1 MAKVVSVNVG
11 LLLELAW
18 RGKMVR
24 TAIWKRPVDGR
35 LYARRLNLVGDGQA
49 DLAAHGTGS
58 RAAIFTSLQKSE
70 KRSKFLRRVIAEEY
84 WYLSK
89 IVPPPYVFWNT
100 YRPLSEA
107 KPHSPAVAQT
117 VGFALGKSKMF
128 DLSTGV
134 D

>member
-11 LLLELAW
+11 LPLELAW

-84 WYLSK
+84 CYLSK
-89 IVPPPYVFWNT
+89 IVPPPYVFLQHLQALVGGETPFTGRCSNGGFWSRKVENT
-100 YRPLSEA
+100 LS
-107 KPHSPAVAQT
+107 
-117 VGFALGKSKMF
+117 F
-128 DLSTGV
+128 DGG
-134 D
+134 

>member
-89 IVPPPYVFWNT
+89 IVPPPYVF
-100 YRPLSEA
+100 LEHLQA
-107 KPHSPAVAQT
+107 F
-117 VGFALGKSKMF
+117 VGGETPFSGRSSNGGFCSSK
-128 DLSTGV
+128 V
-134 D
+134 ENI